1 MSIVTG
7 IGCYAIHHNSPK
19 AREERYKQFE
29 RRMEEISKNSKKRD
43 YINKFID
50 EIPDLSYFEAKQ
62 LQKKLGKIYIE
73 WNDE

>member
-1 MSIVTG
+1 
-7 IGCYAIHHNSPK
+7 
-19 AREERYKQFE
+19 
-29 RRMEEISKNSKKRD
+29 MEEISKNSKKRD